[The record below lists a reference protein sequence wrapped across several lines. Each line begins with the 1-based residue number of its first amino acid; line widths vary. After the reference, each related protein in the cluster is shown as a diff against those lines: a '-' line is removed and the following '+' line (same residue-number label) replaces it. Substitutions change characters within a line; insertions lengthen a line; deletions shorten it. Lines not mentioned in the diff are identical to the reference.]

1 MKGKTMSYEDGTI
14 VRLKTVEEMIRDG
27 ADFFAGEASWCIK
40 HALGLFNFAYTA
52 VMENELPPDRRIEL
66 PWNGRRIEPWMV
78 AEVIELPGAP
88 ERLALD
94 IKCWETT
101 GPVVEVNRPMGT
113 MTRAGSFPGLG
124 CYHNGAE
131 YRLEL
136 YEYADGKTDLRP
148 VFDGEKAVKVVFVRV
163 KS

>member
-1 MKGKTMSYEDGTI
+1 MKGNAMRYADGTI
-14 VRLKTVEEMIRDG
+14 VRLKTVEEMIQDG
-27 ADFFAGEASWCIK
+27 AEFVAGMASWYLT
-40 HALGLFNFAYTA
+40 HASGACDIVYTSR
-52 VMENELPPDRRIEL
+52 MENDIPTNRRIKL
-66 PWNGRRIEPWMV
+66 PWSTRIIEPWMV
-78 AEVIELPGAP
+78 AEVIELPGPP
-88 ERLALD
+88 ERLSLD

-136 YEYADGKTDLRP
+136 YEYADGNTDLRP
-148 VFDGEKAVKVVFVRV
+148 VFDGEKAVKAVFVKV